1 MSEPRDMIIPM
12 LREMRDEMRTGFIQI
27 DERLTRVEAS
37 LKSVRSAMTHD
48 TLLSKFV
55 LGEFEERL
63 ALVELRLEQIAT
75 KPA

>member
-1 MSEPRDMIIPM
+1 MIIP
-12 LREMRDEMRTGFIQI
+12 LLQEMREEMRVGFAQV

-48 TLLSKFV
+48 TMLSKFV

-63 ALVELRLEQIAT
+63 ALVEQRLEQITT